1 MKHIL
6 VFYEVSDEKAEEMLK
21 SIKNNPEIKDYDYD
35 ENVDEDGRSKLWSSY
50 FHEL

>member
-6 VFYEVSDEKAEEMLK
+6 VFYQVSDEKAEEILE
-21 SIKNNPEIKDYDYD
+21 SIKGNPEVKDYCYD
-35 ENVDEDGRSKLWSSY
+35 DKVDKNGQSLLWDSY